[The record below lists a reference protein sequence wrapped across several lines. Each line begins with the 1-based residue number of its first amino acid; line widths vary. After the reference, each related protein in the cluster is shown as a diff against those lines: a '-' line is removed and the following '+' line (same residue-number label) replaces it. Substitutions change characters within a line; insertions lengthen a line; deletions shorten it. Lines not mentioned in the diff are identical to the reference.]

1 MLGMWWWKKELGLP
15 PGYWVEHE
23 TDVLVLHRADGSMV
37 AAFSAMGVDS
47 VEIVAAAWED
57 AE

>member
-1 MLGMWWWKKELGLP
+1 MPGMWWGREELGLP
-15 PGYWVEHE
+15 TGYWVEHD

-37 AAFSAMGVDS
+37 AVFSAMGVDPME
-47 VEIVAAAWED
+47 VVAVAWED